1 MATTL
6 KLRTDIKKLKG
17 ALSSKS
23 LPAPIKAK
31 LKAQLDKAQ
40 NELKAMQSGA
50 KPRKVSTTKG
60 TQTALTSLQKLVS
73 KKKFSVYQGKGIDL
87 KKDADQGA
95 LAIGYRVSKGIK
107 GNQFGDAKSSKGN
120 VYYEYRAN
128 RLDVKQPKGKQKYP
142 KLEDGGMM
150 ARGGKIPSN
159 VEEFAK
165 RKGISSMVSKI
176 AGWAEKAGKKITGG
190 TAIGKNYDTLI
201 LDLSYQDNAIYIDI
215 EDGTITIYDEVV
227 NNFNSF
233 KNAIE
238 KHKMAKGGELKVST
252 YHLMPLVMTNDKM
265 MVPKYDNIITFEG
278 TEDEAL
284 AKAKDMLNK
293 EVVNVHVSLINPNA
307 KSLLNRRKTIAV
319 VKDKMAHGGKTQG
332 YDDKED
338 ERLGMEYGK
347 MSSKDLNS
355 THARRDDA
363 RFEERMAKG
372 GNIEGEWA
380 VLIGKR
386 KKRILKKGMTKE
398 EAKNYMKEYSLKHPK
413 ISFLDDLEL
422 KYMAKGGE
430 VRFVDEFTTEDGIE
444 ISTAKTDDGKTLY
457 GAQVTMYPLQKIIP
471 FTSEDKNVVVERA
484 KEIQSE
490 MIEYLSKNEHRSDK
504 LNQRF
509 YAKGGEVNDVF
520 FDKKSDVKFKFSPNE
535 NIKVLQYDNGKL
547 KKLGATIF
555 ERYSAEQN
563 DGTYYPFYWVIGD
576 WQNNEDGKKHP
587 LLYSEGELINRHG
600 NKPKK
605 MEDGGYMAKGGKT
618 KEEPMVVRGYFE
630 DEAYEYKDGGYVAV
644 SETSDGY
651 WYIMSKP
658 STKENAELL
667 IKMGVAR
674 GEVGKVVT
682 IEEAKK
688 HGKLVGKEYLERG
701 GYMAKRG
708 SIPNNYKGK
717 TANEI
722 WDEWTFQQKR
732 HFLEDHYDE
741 IEKYGGLTMGKSL
754 RSVAESTY
762 NDLPTNVKQVLED
775 HIETGQYAQ
784 GGVTEKEVVE
794 SNAEMV
800 LSKIKEVHHHADEL
814 GDIVTNKSD
823 IEAWVVA
830 KIERASTDLSDI
842 THYLDGQ
849 HEKMSMG
856 GSINNYV
863 HKMDKK

>member
-60 TQTALTSLQKLVS
+60 TKTALTSLQKLVN

-95 LAIGYRVSKGIK
+95 LAVGRRVSKGIK

-128 RLDVKQPKGKQKYP
+128 RLDVKQPKKAQKYP

-150 ARGGKIPSN
+150 AKGGKIPSN

-238 KHKMAKGGELKVST
+238 KHKMEKGGYMAKGGELKVST

-265 MVPKYDNIITFEG
+265 MVPKYDYIITFEG

-293 EVVNVHVSLINPNA
+293 EVVNVNVTLINPNA
-307 KSLLNRRKTIAV
+307 KSFLNRRKTIAM

-372 GNIEGEWA
+372 GEIDYSKQTSDDFKLGEIVWDTDNKIYGTI
-380 VLIGKR
+380 IGIYDKYASDKYEVRLDTDGMQPTENLR
-386 KKRILKKGMTKE
+386 KVGSKGDKGTKE
-398 EAKNYMKEYSLKHPK
+398 QLKEAIEDYARLVKSYPKNNYPQQRKE
-413 ISFLDDLEL
+413 F
-422 KYMAKGGE
+422 
-430 VRFVDEFTTEDGIE
+430 
-444 ISTAKTDDGKTLY
+444 
-457 GAQVTMYPLQKIIP
+457 
-471 FTSEDKNVVVERA
+471 
-484 KEIQSE
+484 
-490 MIEYLSKNEHRSDK
+490 
-504 LNQRF
+504 
-509 YAKGGEVNDVF
+509 
-520 FDKKSDVKFKFSPNE
+520 
-535 NIKVLQYDNGKL
+535 
-547 KKLGATIF
+547 
-555 ERYSAEQN
+555 
-563 DGTYYPFYWVIGD
+563 
-576 WQNNEDGKKHP
+576 
-587 LLYSEGELINRHG
+587 
-600 NKPKK
+600 
-605 MEDGGYMAKGGKT
+605 
-618 KEEPMVVRGYFE
+618 
-630 DEAYEYKDGGYVAV
+630 
-644 SETSDGY
+644 
-651 WYIMSKP
+651 
-658 STKENAELL
+658 
-667 IKMGVAR
+667 
-674 GEVGKVVT
+674 VGKYA
-682 IEEAKK
+682 E
-688 HGKLVGKEYLERG
+688 G
-701 GYMAKRG
+701 GI
-708 SIPNNYKGK
+708 S
-717 TANEI
+717 
-722 WDEWTFQQKR
+722 D
-732 HFLEDHYDE
+732 
-741 IEKYGGLTMGKSL
+741 
-754 RSVAESTY
+754 
-762 NDLPTNVKQVLED
+762 
-775 HIETGQYAQ
+775 
-784 GGVTEKEVVE
+784 KEVVE

>member
-60 TQTALTSLQKLVS
+60 TQTALTSLQKLVN
-73 KKKFSVYQGKGIDL
+73 KKKYSVYQGKGIDL

-95 LAIGYRVSKGIK
+95 LAVGRRVSKGIK

-128 RLDVKQPKGKQKYP
+128 RLDVKQPKKAQKYP

-150 ARGGKIPSN
+150 AKGGKVRSQ
-159 VEEFAK
+159 EEFNKLVLEKQKIVKNLSPKEVAEMWNK
-165 RKGISSMVSKI
+165 NSNSPSKMTEEEGKMSSSKMYL
-176 AGWAEKAGKKITGG
+176 ADLLVENELTEVEHNKYFAHGGKTQGYDDKEDERLGMKY
-190 TAIGKNYDTLI
+190 GKMSSK
-201 LDLSYQDNAIYIDI
+201 DL
-215 EDGTITIYDEVV
+215 
-227 NNFNSF
+227 NSTHSRRDDARF
-233 KNAIE
+233 E
-238 KHKMAKGGELKVST
+238 ERGKMAKGGELKVST

-265 MVPKYDNIITFEG
+265 MTPKYDYIITFEG

-307 KSLLNRRKTIAV
+307 KSLLNRRKTIAM
-319 VKDKMAHGGKTQG
+319 VKD
-332 YDDKED
+332 
-338 ERLGMEYGK
+338 
-347 MSSKDLNS
+347 
-355 THARRDDA
+355 
-363 RFEERMAKG
+363 
-372 GNIEGEWA
+372 
-380 VLIGKR
+380 
-386 KKRILKKGMTKE
+386 
-398 EAKNYMKEYSLKHPK
+398 
-413 ISFLDDLEL
+413 
-422 KYMAKGGE
+422 
-430 VRFVDEFTTEDGIE
+430 
-444 ISTAKTDDGKTLY
+444 
-457 GAQVTMYPLQKIIP
+457 
-471 FTSEDKNVVVERA
+471 
-484 KEIQSE
+484 
-490 MIEYLSKNEHRSDK
+490 
-504 LNQRF
+504 
-509 YAKGGEVNDVF
+509 
-520 FDKKSDVKFKFSPNE
+520 
-535 NIKVLQYDNGKL
+535 
-547 KKLGATIF
+547 
-555 ERYSAEQN
+555 
-563 DGTYYPFYWVIGD
+563 
-576 WQNNEDGKKHP
+576 
-587 LLYSEGELINRHG
+587 
-600 NKPKK
+600 K
-605 MEDGGYMAKGGKT
+605 MEDGGMMAQGGVIDVEDIKNKIYGYFKAWLGNYISDEELVNSIKRKLGTKYFRFFKGDTMVNDWRSIENSLKSRNNRDFLKENMEISLEENSLEIYNSKNEKLEKGGKT

-644 SETSDGY
+644 SETKDGY

-658 STKENAELL
+658 STKEHAELF
-667 IKMGVAR
+667 IKMGVPR

-682 IEEAKK
+682 IDEAKK
-688 HGKLVGKEYLERG
+688 HGKLVGKEYLEHG
-701 GYMAKRG
+701 GYMAK
-708 SIPNNYKGK
+708 
-717 TANEI
+717 
-722 WDEWTFQQKR
+722 
-732 HFLEDHYDE
+732 
-741 IEKYGGLTMGKSL
+741 GGIT
-754 RSVAESTY
+754 
-762 NDLPTNVKQVLED
+762 D
-775 HIETGQYAQ
+775 
-784 GGVTEKEVVE
+784 KEVVE

-856 GSINNYV
+856 GSISNYV